1 MALSLPG
8 NQEWAALCAADAEF
22 RMAARFWRGGLVLGI
37 GGETLA
43 LRLEDGD
50 IAAGAPAG
58 GEGVIRYSAAE
69 AVWSNLLA
77 AVPPPFFNDIAPAA
91 ALGLRVEADPVLHA
105 QYYGAAKRAIELLR
119 PEGAAADIF
128 SGDMRAET
136 APPGSFD
143 APVGRYIHLDLG
155 GHDFRVYY
163 EEAGQGIPLLL
174 QHTAGAHS
182 SQWRHL
188 FEYPEITSR
197 FRLIA
202 WDLPFHGKSL
212 PPPLRTWWS
221 ENYRLDGAFLRAV
234 PLAFINA
241 LGLENPLFMGCS
253 VGGLL
258 ALDLALHHPDR
269 FQAVISLEGALRIA
283 ASGELPGLWHP
294 AVGNEY
300 KGQLME
306 SLVAPMAPAAYRKE
320 TAYVYASGWPPVFIG
335 DLQYYA
341 VEFDL
346 RQRAGEIDTS
356 RVGVHILSG
365 EYDYSGTPELGRAA
379 HEAIAGS
386 TWELMEGMGHF
397 PMSENPE
404 RFMAYLLPLLD
415 RIESG

>member
-1 MALSLPG
+1 MALSILG

-22 RMAARFWRGGLVLGI
+22 RMAARFWRGGLVLDI
-37 GGETLA
+37 GGESLA
-43 LRLEDGD
+43 LRLDDGEP
-50 IAAGAPAG
+50 AAGAPAG
-58 GEGVIRYSAAE
+58 EAGVIRYSAAE
-69 AVWSNLLA
+69 SVWSNLLA
-77 AVPPPFFNDIAPAA
+77 AVPPPFFNDIAPAI

-119 PEGAAADIF
+119 PEGAMPDALSDP
-128 SGDMRAET
+128 MRAEAA
-136 APPGSFD
+136 APGTPD
-143 APVGRYIHLDLG
+143 TPVGRYIHLDLG

-163 EEAGQGIPLLL
+163 EEAGQGTPLLL
-174 QHTAGAHS
+174 QHTAGAHG

-221 ENYRLDGAFLRAV
+221 ERYRLDGDFLRAV
-234 PLAFINA
+234 PLAFIDA
-241 LGLENPLFMGCS
+241 LGLENPVFMGCS

-269 FQAVISLEGALRIA
+269 FRAVISLEGALRITGG
-283 ASGELPGLWHP
+283 GEFPGLWHP

-306 SLVAPMAPAAYRKE
+306 SLVAPVAPAAYRKE
-320 TAYVYASGWPPVFIG
+320 TAYVYASGWPPAFIG
-335 DLQYYA
+335 DLHYYA

-356 RVGVHILSG
+356 EVGVHILSG

-386 TWELMEGMGHF
+386 TWELMEDMGHF

-404 RFMAYLLPLLD
+404 RFVSHLLPLLD